1 MFVKLTDKDGVK
13 LQTRDTLCAEDI
25 NVFPNLQSI
34 EATENGTYT
43 VEDGYA
49 GIGEVKV
56 NVSIPDG
63 DVPEGEIPEGYVKP
77 EGEIVITSNG
87 THDVAGKKTAVVRV
101 PIEGAMNIN
110 GVIKQYKV
118 NAGASV
124 SAGDFVEF
132 VNKYGSGYFGS
143 TTPIYLRACKVSER
157 TVLAVYTYSGVLYG
171 VVFEIGED
179 GYVSVGD
186 QKVISKSS
194 SGPLALSVLSDN
206 TALLDDGASSVFVL
220 KVSDGTVSVLSSTA
234 TTSSYGTIA
243 LNKNI
248 AIGSDYS
255 TGTAGTN
262 QSEYILIFEIDEE
275 GLISTPKRVDV
286 NGYAIIASEGLRLT
300 DKKAL
305 FTAMRYN
312 ASSYDSLYVFA
323 VAYDDGTV
331 SRGNEITL
339 SSYGVKN
346 SVSLAALTAEEVLVA
361 VTEYNSNTGGTGGGF
376 YLTNV
381 YLFYVG
387 GVKCNLLAS
396 ETIQTR
402 STSCA
407 VCALSS
413 NKAVVVYDEEQYE
426 KCTFARVLKI
436 DADASASDAITMGD
450 AVEIDNYD
458 ISDVDVTALSESSVL
473 VTYNRQGAGKYK
485 TLTIDDMT
493 ITVEDDG
500 QTGGTFVQPATSTL
514 HNVGVARSA
523 GAAGETVEVYCV
535 Q

>member
-206 TALLDDGASSVFVL
+206 TALLDDGGHAVVLIKPQFEVGKASVGKGGIVRDVRAHREAVERVL
-220 KVSDGTVSVLSSTA
+220 HAG
-234 TTSSYGTIA
+234 
-243 LNKNI
+243 
-248 AIGSDYS
+248 IGL
-255 TGTAGTN
+255 G
-262 QSEYILIFEIDEE
+262 LCPV
-275 GLISTPKRVDV
+275 GLIVSPVTGGDGNREFLVDFIRMS
-286 NGYAIIASEGLRLT
+286 GAHG
-300 DKKAL
+300 
-305 FTAMRYN
+305 
-312 ASSYDSLYVFA
+312 
-323 VAYDDGTV
+323 
-331 SRGNEITL
+331 
-339 SSYGVKN
+339 
-346 SVSLAALTAEEVLVA
+346 SVTAEDIRR
-361 VTEYNSNTGGTGGGF
+361 VTG
-376 YLTNV
+376 
-381 YLFYVG
+381 
-387 GVKCNLLAS
+387 
-396 ETIQTR
+396 
-402 STSCA
+402 
-407 VCALSS
+407 
-413 NKAVVVYDEEQYE
+413 
-426 KCTFARVLKI
+426 ARAPDRK
-436 DADASASDAITMGD
+436 
-450 AVEIDNYD
+450 E
-458 ISDVDVTALSESSVL
+458 
-473 VTYNRQGAGKYK
+473 
-485 TLTIDDMT
+485 
-493 ITVEDDG
+493 
-500 QTGGTFVQPATSTL
+500 
-514 HNVGVARSA
+514 
-523 GAAGETVEVYCV
+523 
-535 Q
+535 